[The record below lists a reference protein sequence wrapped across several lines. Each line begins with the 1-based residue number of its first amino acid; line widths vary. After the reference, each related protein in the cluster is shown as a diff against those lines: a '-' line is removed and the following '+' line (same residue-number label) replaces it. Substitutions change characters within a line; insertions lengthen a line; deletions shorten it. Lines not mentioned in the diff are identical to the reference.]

1 MFRQL
6 KSTVKRLQLKYR
18 GKLILYFVI
27 AFAIYI
33 TVSVI
38 VLVSN
43 EKKSQASAKVDVLRT
58 YTFFMEQQLAQ
69 NARYADMMTGLPDN
83 YRMTLLSSKGEVLFD
98 NMANPEEN
106 HLDREEIAKS
116 MRYGEGFAIRKSETT
131 NSNCLYYARK
141 TDGGTYIRLAIP
153 HEIRLDN
160 LLQANNLLLYLS
172 IFVFLVTLIILIYST
187 DKYWSVMRTLK
198 KFTASA
204 ENGEIDYNSVRFP
217 DTDSGEIGNKLVS
230 LYKELETS
238 KQEIIR
244 EKDLNRQLK
253 QEMTNNIAHEL
264 KTPVSSIRGYLEI
277 LLGDKPVSDERR
289 RYFLERSY
297 FQTLRLSNLI
307 NDVSIINKIEESSE
321 LFTKEMLN
329 VRNVSEEAADE
340 LSDLIAEKNITLRN
354 NIPGDVE
361 ILGNHSLLY
370 SIFRNLIENAVSYAG
385 EDIAIG
391 MEMKKEDRTFYYFR
405 FYDTGCGVEE
415 QYITRLFD
423 RFLRIDKGRSRK
435 NGGTGLGL
443 SIVKHAVLFHEG
455 SIVAK
460 NAEAGG
466 LEFYFSLKKPDTTD
480 AI

>member
-1 MFRQL
+1 MINAL
-6 KSTVKRLQLKYR
+6 KKHQLKYR

-33 TVSVI
+33 LVSII
-38 VLVSN
+38 VLISN
-43 EKKSQASAKVDVLRT
+43 EKKSQTSAKIDVLRT
-58 YTFFMEQQLAQ
+58 YTLFIERQLANDTQ
-69 NARYADMMTGLPDN
+69 YASTITGLPSD
-83 YRMTLLSSKGEVLFD
+83 YRVTILTKDGDVLFD
-98 NMANPEEN
+98 NIAIPGEN
-106 HLDREEIAKS
+106 HLNREEITKS
-116 MRYGEGFAIRKSETT
+116 METGEGFAIRKSETT
-131 NSNCLYYARK
+131 NTDYLYYARK
-141 TDGGTYIRLAIP
+141 TGNDIYIRLAMP
-153 HEIRLDN
+153 HGIKLNN
-160 LLQANNLLLYLS
+160 LLQTNNLLLYLS
-172 IFVFLVTLIILIYST
+172 IFVFLVTLMILIYST

-198 KFTASA
+198 NFTTAA
-204 ENGEIDYNSVRFP
+204 ENGDIDYNSVHFP
-217 DTDSGEIGNKLVS
+217 DTDSGEIGNKMVS

-289 RYFLERSY
+289 HYFLERSY

-329 VRNVSEEAADE
+329 VRNVSNEAADE
-340 LSDLIAEKNITLRN
+340 LTDLIAEKNITLCN
-354 NIPGDVE
+354 DIPDNVE
-361 ILGNHSLLY
+361 IFGNHSLLY

-385 EDIAIG
+385 ENITIG
-391 MEMKKEDRTFYYFR
+391 MEMNKVDREFYYFR

-415 QYITRLFD
+415 QYLTRLFE

-443 SIVKHAVLFHEG
+443 SIVKHAVSFHEG

-460 NAEAGG
+460 NAETGG
-466 LEFYFSLKKPDTTD
+466 LEFYFSLKKNGNATAT
-480 AI
+480 